1 MSDINW
7 NNVVSAVATEDG
19 LLVTERGVDGT
30 VGATPRLMPYQTSYS
45 GRQTNAGTQPTPPEL
60 PPPPGKDPFGSETK
74 MTCTDAALKT
84 YRFVTV
90 PKGYVREVNAVMAC
104 PPGQVRLGKRCV
116 FAYTPPFKAC
126 SDADALQLLLYTI
139 MDEAY
144 CLRLER
150 LDAKPGYVST
160 WTPVSSNC

>member
-84 YRFVTV
+84 YRFIINNR
-90 PKGYVREVNAVMAC
+90 Y
-104 PPGQVRLGKRCV
+104 
-116 FAYTPPFKAC
+116 FASFKAC
-126 SDADALQLLLYTI
+126 SDQDAWAVIVPLPGMNIKLQ
-139 MDEAY
+139 
-144 CLRLER
+144 RLE
-150 LDAKPGYVST
+150 AKPGYVSQ
-160 WTPVSSNC
+160 WMNVPLPMLG

>member
-1 MSDINW
+1 MDWSK
-7 NNVVSAVATEDG
+7 VKSAVA
-19 LLVTERGVDGT
+19 GVDGLDVTFEGDDGQLGAVRVPYSRAQGEGIRLPMTPEEFDAKFPKT
-30 VGATPRLMPYQTSYS
+30 VPVFDDSVA
-45 GRQTNAGTQPTPPEL
+45 
-60 PPPPGKDPFGSETK
+60 
-74 MTCTDAALKT
+74 MTCTDAYLKT
-84 YRFVTV
+84 YRFVIV
-90 PKGYVREVNAVMAC
+90 RKGYVREVNAVMAC